1 MNISNAQY
9 QKVPLDGD
17 GVPIPGIAY
26 RAVTGTVTLGTNTAT
41 DDVTIPKNCIGIE
54 FWATVAFGF
63 LGIGPTAGTEVTC
76 LANQIYRVGALGSPG
91 TWKAFFDRNVTT
103 PGTVNY
109 ILHMGA
115 ENG

>member
-1 MNISNAQY
+1 MANQPNEFARL
-9 QKVPLDGD
+9 PLDGN
-17 GVPIPGIAY
+17 GNPINTAY
-26 RAVTGTVTLGTNTAT
+26 KAITGTVTLATNTAT
-41 DDVTIPKNCIGIE
+41 DDVTLPKGTLMIE

-63 LGIGPTAGTEVTC
+63 LGIGSASGTEVTC
-76 LANQIYRVGALGSPG
+76 LANQIYKVGCAGTNG

-115 ENG
+115 QV

>member
-1 MNISNAQY
+1 MANQPNEFARL
-9 QKVPLDGD
+9 PLDGN
-17 GVPIPGIAY
+17 GHPATVAY
-26 RAVTGTVTLGTNTAT
+26 RGVTGTVTLATNTAT
-41 DDVTIPKNCIGIE
+41 DDVTLPKGTIAIE

-63 LGIGPTAGTEVTC
+63 LGVGPTAGTEITM
-76 LANQIYRVGALGSPG
+76 LANTPYQVGCMGTDG

-115 ENG
+115 QV